1 MPIAMYK
8 IPFEVTTPIAVNLL
22 RLLQSNAE
30 WVSYNGTEASATFN
44 SDNTLTITADGS
56 DSWGL
61 NIAQT
66 DLTLSAGKTYKFSCD
81 NIGSSTWISL
91 DEKSGLI
98 LSSGT
103 TSVEYTPST
112 DTTINKVMIWVNSG
126 VVYDNVIWNIKLEEI
141 S

>member
-1 MPIAMYK
+1 ML
-8 IPFEVTTPIAVNLL
+8 FRTVNLL
-22 RLLQSNAE
+22 KLLQSNAE

-44 SDNTLTITADGS
+44 PDNTLTITADGS
-56 DSWGL
+56 GSWGL

-91 DEKSGLI
+91 DNDNNMMLTSSKSYVDI
-98 LSSGT
+98 
-103 TSVEYTPST
+103 TPTQDITVS
-112 DTTINKVMIWVNSG
+112 KLVIWVEG
-126 VVYDNVIWNIKLEEI
+126 TVYDNVVWNIKLEEI